1 MQAVQVLLDN
11 NVKEDHI
18 IFLNLIGS
26 PEGIDCF
33 IAKYPKVK
41 IVIGELDA
49 GLNEDKYIVPGCGDF
64 GCRYFFNFVLF
75 FNFFFL
81 FQNIDILVLIK
92 EKYSIK
98 QFSPSISSKIPL
110 KQVKEGI
117 CYPSSCPF
125 AQIVLIIN
133 LKEKHVYC
141 SCFG

>member
-64 GCRYFFNFVLF
+64 GCRYFFFILF
-75 FNFFFL
+75 YFLIFFL
-81 FQNIDILVLIK
+81 FRNIDILVLIK

-98 QFSPSISSKIPL
+98 QFSPSISLKIPL
-110 KQVKEGI
+110 KQV
-117 CYPSSCPF
+117 
-125 AQIVLIIN
+125 
-133 LKEKHVYC
+133 
-141 SCFG
+141 